1 MIIRINI
8 KIITM
13 NEANTLLLNLYTLLS
28 VKRSLKI
35 SVRKIEDKIRYSSS
49 IASSDKARMIV
60 LPSIIDRLPDKS
72 IIYNSLFVVLQ
83 ITEICS
89 V

>member
-60 LPSIIDRLPDKS
+60 LPSIIERLPDKS